1 MLTVQVLTL
10 HFEFPSTYVDDAE
23 QELQN
28 YVEKCPTQIFKPE
41 AICRWCP
48 YQMILARCQP

>member
-10 HFEFPSTYVDDAE
+10 HFEVPSTYVDDAE

-28 YVEKCPTQIFKPE
+28 YVEKCPTQMFKAE

-48 YQMILARCQP
+48 APII